1 MITINREPVQ
11 AGSFEARLALLRKSD
26 ALRACSGKRLA
37 ICLQDPIDMIGA
49 VLIVKEQG
57 ASALLLHAETPE
69 ATARQRAEDAGCEAL
84 LYGSVD
90 GYISLAAVHSS
101 ASWTE
106 AAGKLAN
113 GWERGPVSA
122 EPSLL
127 QFSSGTTGAPK
138 LIQRAWHEV
147 DAEVRAYNESLGE
160 GANATPI
167 VLAPVSHAYGL
178 ISGVLSAFARGKAPI
193 VVTANNPKLTLGI
206 IRDTPEHLVY
216 GVPLLLHVISSLAP
230 ADFRFHRLMSSGA
243 PMTGALLER
252 LSGMSAAIMQQYG
265 CSEAGCISLAGEM
278 QHCGDLGLPLSHV
291 LVKAGL
297 GQALAEELF
306 VEVVGTGRR
315 IATGDL
321 GYADGQGRLHFM
333 SRLDDVI
340 NVGGLN
346 VFPLEVEER
355 LTELDG
361 VKEAVVFR
369 GRHPIMGE
377 RALALVTVEAG
388 AEEKL
393 SPADIRAWCAEG
405 LPPYKVPSEV
415 RIVEAIP
422 RNATGKVSR
431 AMLAREQESEA

>member
-11 AGSFEARLALLRKSD
+11 VGSFEARLALLRKSN
-26 ALRACSGKRLA
+26 ALRACAGKRLA

-69 ATARQRAEDAGCEAL
+69 ATARQRAIDAGCEVL
-84 LYGSVD
+84 LYGSAD
-90 GYISLAAVHSS
+90 GYISLAEQVSGNWS
-101 ASWTE
+101 E

-138 LIQRAWHEV
+138 LIQRAWEEV
-147 DAEVRAYNESLGE
+147 DAEVKAYNESLGE
-160 GANATPI
+160 AANASPI

-193 VVTANNPKLTLGI
+193 VVTATNPKLTLGI

-230 ADFRFHRLMSSGA
+230 QDFRFHRLMSSGA

-252 LSGMSAAIMQQYG
+252 LSSVSAAVMQQYG
-265 CSEAGCISLAGEM
+265 CSEAGCISLAAQM
-278 QHCGDLGLPLSHV
+278 QHCGDLGLPLSHMTV
-291 LVKAGL
+291 TAGR
-297 GQALAEELF
+297 GQAAAEELF
-306 VEVVGTGRR
+306 VEVAGTGRR

-321 GYADGQGRLHFM
+321 GYADEQGRLHFM

-355 LTELDG
+355 LVECNG

-377 RALALVTVEAG
+377 RALALVTIDA
-388 AEEKL
+388 AEQDRL
-393 SPADIRAWCAEG
+393 TPSDIRAWCAEG
-405 LPPYKVPSEV
+405 LPPYKVPSEI
-415 RIVEAIP
+415 RIVDAIP